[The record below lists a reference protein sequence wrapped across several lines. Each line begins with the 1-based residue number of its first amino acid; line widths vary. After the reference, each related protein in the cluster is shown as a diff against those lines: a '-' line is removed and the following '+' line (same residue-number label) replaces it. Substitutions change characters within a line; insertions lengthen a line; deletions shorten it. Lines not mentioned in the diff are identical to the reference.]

1 MTVDANIE
9 SDAVD
14 GVFVADNVTA
24 VGVVVSAV
32 VWDGI
37 WTELVDGATVGTEFG
52 IIDGEDVGSADGV
65 DVGSDDG
72 ADVGSAVGLDDGKV
86 VGISVGFAV
95 GIAVGIAVGTKVGTL
110 VGTSVGPKSLEI
122 MTIFENVPFP
132 LLY

>member
-1 MTVDANIE
+1 MTVDTNTG

-14 GVFVADNVTA
+14 GEFVGDNVTA

-52 IIDGEDVGSADGV
+52 NVDGEVVGSA
-65 DVGSDDG
+65 DG
-72 ADVGSAVGLDDGKV
+72 ADVGSADGADVGMFDGKV

-95 GIAVGIAVGTKVGTL
+95 GIEVGTAVGTNVGTL